1 MNRVVY
7 ILLFA
12 LLTAFGCTHSESIYS
27 GQGALTVSIN
37 ATPLTRATVPGDG
50 DLYMGGGME
59 DVTLVLVNS
68 MGNIS
73 EIQRITALTG
83 EEQKVKDV
91 TFTNLDVG
99 NYMLYAYA
107 NTERALLSEARTML
121 NALRAGDD
129 FNSNTLFTTLTS
141 RTTPVIDNSRPLLL
155 TAEKAVSIGVENSS
169 TTIDMLRPVVLFEV
183 SLYNHSDFPMQI
195 DDISFSNFNPSTSY
209 ILPKDGVIPTS
220 VTYRSLPLYD
230 TYTGGTDI
238 TVPASKEQCIYRTP
252 LFENRAPSYT
262 MSLTAKVGSGGVETV
277 TSINTTDSFM
287 LKNRSTGSY
296 LVDNGSGTMVVVSST
311 DDAVGT
317 NRAQWRFSSTSSGY
331 MINVGTGKKYYRSTS
346 SANSSDNLT
355 FAFNNEGYLRVSYT
369 TKSSW
374 RETTYY
380 LRDNRGSLSYS
391 TTNNTTSQ
399 WTVQKSGGKTA
410 TISNSQINV
419 VDKQTAAVTPMTEQL
434 RNQHIKIVIN
444 AYFSQTDG
452 QFNFTVLPWVE
463 KNEEVEFN

>member
-1 MNRVVY
+1 
-7 ILLFA
+7 
-12 LLTAFGCTHSESIYS
+12 
-27 GQGALTVSIN
+27 
-37 ATPLTRATVPGDG
+37 
-50 DLYMGGGME
+50 MGGGME

-83 EEQKVKDV
+83 EEQKVKKV

-129 FNSNTLFTTLTS
+129 FNSNTLFTTLAS
-141 RTTPVIDNSRPLLL
+141 RTTPVIDNLHPLLL

-220 VTYRSLPLYD
+220 VTYRALPLYD

-238 TVPASKEQCIYRTP
+238 TVPASTEQCIYQTP

-262 MSLTAKVGSGGVETV
+262 MSLTAKVDAGGTETV

-287 LKNRSTGSY
+287 LKNRSTGRY
-296 LVDNGSGTMVVVSST
+296 LVDNGSDRMAVVSSV
-311 DDAVGT
+311 DNAISQEH
-317 NRAQWRFSSTSSGY
+317 AMWRFSSNISSSNSSSGY
-331 MINVGTGKKYYRSTS
+331 ITNVATGKKYYRSTS
-346 SANSSDNLT
+346 AANSGDNLT
-355 FAFNNEGYLRVSYT
+355 FAFNNTFNNNGYLRISYY
-369 TKSSW
+369 SRS
-374 RETTYY
+374 TYY
-380 LRDNRGSLSYS
+380 LRDNNDNSGSATFS
-391 TTNNTTSQ
+391 TGNAQTRD

>member
-50 DLYMGGGME
+50 DIYMGGGME

-73 EIQRITALTG
+73 EIKRITALTG
-83 EEQKVKDV
+83 DEQKKKSV
-91 TFTNLDVG
+91 TFVNLDVG

-107 NTERALLSEARTML
+107 NTERALLSEAKTML
-121 NALRAGDD
+121 NALKAGDN

-141 RTTPVIDNSRPLLL
+141 RTTPVIDNSHPLLL

-209 ILPKDGVIPTS
+209 ILPKNGVIPTS
-220 VTYRSLPLYD
+220 VTYRALPLYD

-238 TVPASKEQCIYRTP
+238 TVPASKEQCIYQTP

-262 MSLTAKVGSGGVETV
+262 MSLTAKVDAGGTEDVS
-277 TSINTTDSFM
+277 SINTTDSFM

-296 LVDNGSGTMVVVSST
+296 LVDNGSGRMAVVSST
-311 DDAVGT
+311 DSAVGT

-331 MINVGTGKKYYRSTS
+331 MINVGTGRRYYRSTS
-346 SANSSDNLT
+346 SATSGSNLT
-355 FAFNNEGYLRVSYT
+355 FAFSSRGYLRVSY
-369 TKSSW
+369 KSGNS
-374 RETTYY
+374 TYY
-380 LRDNRGSLSYS
+380 LRENNSSLSFARNIS
-391 TTNNTTSQ
+391 DQTHD

-463 KNEEVEFN
+463 KKEEVEFN

>member
-1 MNRVVY
+1 M
-7 ILLFA
+7 FA

-83 EEQKVKDV
+83 DEQKVKDV

-121 NALRAGDD
+121 NALKAGDN

-209 ILPKDGVIPTS
+209 ILPKNGVIPTS
-220 VTYRSLPLYD
+220 VTYRALPLYD

-238 TVPASKEQCIYRTP
+238 TVPASTEQRIYQTP

-262 MSLTAKVGSGGVETV
+262 MSLTAKVGSGGTETV
-277 TSINTTDSFM
+277 TSINTTDNFM
-287 LKNRSTGSY
+287 LKNRSTGRY
-296 LVDNGSGTMVVVSST
+296 LVDNGSGKMAVVSSV
-311 DDAVGT
+311 DNAKSQEH
-317 NRAQWRFSSTSSGY
+317 AMWRFSYNGNGSGY
-331 MINVGTGKKYYRSTS
+331 MINVATGKKYYRSTS
-346 SANSSDNLT
+346 SASSGSNLD
-355 FAFNNEGYLRVSYT
+355 FGFNRGYLRISYYNY
-369 TKSSW
+369 S
-374 RETTYY
+374 TYY
-380 LRDNRGSLSYS
+380 LLDYNDSATFSTRNQNRD
-391 TTNNTTSQ
+391 
-399 WTVQKSGGKTA
+399 WIVEKSGSKTA
-410 TISNSQINV
+410 SISNSQINV

-452 QFNFTVLPWVE
+452 QFNFTVLPWEE

>member
-1 MNRVVY
+1 M
-7 ILLFA
+7 FA
-12 LLTAFGCTHSESIYS
+12 LLTALGCTHSESIYS

-73 EIQRITALTG
+73 EIQRITGLTG
-83 EEQKVKDV
+83 DEQKVKDV

-107 NTERALLSEARTML
+107 NTERALLSEAKTML
-121 NALRAGDD
+121 NALKAGDN

-141 RTTPVIDNSRPLLL
+141 RTTPVIDNSHPLLL

-183 SLYNHSDFPMQI
+183 SLYNHSDFSMQI

-209 ILPKDGVIPTS
+209 ILPKDGAIPIS
-220 VTYRSLPLYD
+220 ATYRSLPLYD

-238 TVPASKEQCIYRTP
+238 TVPASKEQCIYQTP

-262 MSLTAKVGSGGVETV
+262 MSLTAKVDAGGTEDVS
-277 TSINTTDSFM
+277 SINTTDSFM
-287 LKNRSTGSY
+287 LKNRSTGRY
-296 LVDNGSGTMVVVSST
+296 LVDNGSGRMAVVSSL
-311 DDAVGT
+311 DDVSQELAM
-317 NRAQWRFSSTSSGY
+317 WRFSGSSSGY
-331 MINVGTGKKYYRSTS
+331 ITNVATGKRYYQGTS
-346 SANSSDNLT
+346 AATSGSNLT
-355 FAFNNEGYLRVSYT
+355 FGFSSRGYLRVSY
-369 TKSSW
+369 KSGNS
-374 RETTYY
+374 TYY
-380 LRDNRGSLSYS
+380 LRDNKGSLSFERNIS
-391 TTNNTTSQ
+391 DQTRD
-399 WTVQKSGGKTA
+399 WTVQKIGGKTA

-463 KNEEVEFN
+463 KSEEVEFN

>member
-1 MNRVVY
+1 M
-7 ILLFA
+7 FA

-50 DLYMGGGME
+50 DIYMGGGME

-73 EIQRITALTG
+73 EIQHITALTG
-83 EEQKVKDV
+83 DEQKVKDV

-121 NALRAGDD
+121 NALKAGDN

-141 RTTPVIDNSRPLLL
+141 RTTPVIDNSHPLLL

-209 ILPKDGVIPTS
+209 ILPKNGVIPTS
-220 VTYRSLPLYD
+220 TTYRALPLYD

-238 TVPASKEQCIYRTP
+238 TVPASTEQCIYLTP

-262 MSLTAKVGSGGVETV
+262 MSLTAKVDAGGTETV
-277 TSINTTDSFM
+277 TSINTTDNFM
-287 LKNRSTGSY
+287 LKNRSTGRY
-296 LVDNGSGTMVVVSST
+296 LVDNGSGKMAVVSSV
-311 DDAVGT
+311 DNAKSQEH
-317 NRAQWRFSSTSSGY
+317 AMWRFSYNGNDSGY
-331 MINVGTGKKYYRSTS
+331 MTNVATGKKYYRGTS
-346 SANSSDNLT
+346 SANTGQNLT
-355 FAFNNEGYLRVSYT
+355 FAFSSDYLRISYY
-369 TKSSW
+369 SRS
-374 RETTYY
+374 TYY
-380 LRDNRGSLSYS
+380 LRDNSGSATFS
-391 TTNNTTSQ
+391 TGNAQTRD
-399 WTVQKSGGKTA
+399 WIVQKSGGKTA

>member
-50 DLYMGGGME
+50 DIYMGGGME

-83 EEQKVKDV
+83 DEQKIKDV

-107 NTERALLSEARTML
+107 NTERALLSEAKTML
-121 NALRAGDD
+121 NALKAGDN

-141 RTTPVIDNSRPLLL
+141 RTTPVIDNSHPLLL

-209 ILPKDGVIPTS
+209 ILPKNGVIPTS
-220 VTYRSLPLYD
+220 VTYRALPLYD

-238 TVPASKEQCIYRTP
+238 TVPASTEQRIYQTP

-296 LVDNGSGTMVVVSST
+296 LVDNGSGKMAVVSSV
-311 DDAVGT
+311 DNAKSQEH
-317 NRAQWRFSSTSSGY
+317 AMWRFSYNGNGSGY

-346 SANSSDNLT
+346 AADSGSNLT
-355 FAFNNEGYLRVSYT
+355 FAFSSRGYLRVSY
-369 TKSSW
+369 KSGNS
-374 RETTYY
+374 TYY
-380 LRDNRGSLSYS
+380 LRENNSSLSFARNIS
-391 TTNNTTSQ
+391 DQTHD

-463 KNEEVEFN
+463 KKEEVEFN

>member
-1 MNRVVY
+1 M
-7 ILLFA
+7 FA

-83 EEQKVKDV
+83 DDQKVKDV

-107 NTERALLSEARTML
+107 NTERALLSEAKTML
-121 NALRAGDD
+121 NSLKAGDN

-141 RTTPVIDNSRPLLL
+141 RTTPVIDNLHPLLL

-209 ILPKDGVIPTS
+209 ILPKDGAIPTS

-238 TVPASKEQCIYRTP
+238 TVPASKEQCIYQTP

-277 TSINTTDSFM
+277 TSINTTDNFM
-287 LKNRSTGSY
+287 LKNRSTGRY
-296 LVDNGSGTMVVVSST
+296 LVDNGSGKMAVVSST
-311 DDAVGT
+311 DSAVGT

-331 MINVGTGKKYYRSTS
+331 MINVGTGKRYYRGTS
-346 SANSSDNLT
+346 SATSGSNLD
-355 FAFNNEGYLRVSYT
+355 FGFNKGYLRISYYNY
-369 TKSSW
+369 S
-374 RETTYY
+374 TYY
-380 LRDNRGSLSYS
+380 LLDYNDSATFSTRNQNRD
-391 TTNNTTSQ
+391 
-399 WTVQKSGGKTA
+399 WIVQKSGGKTA

>member
-1 MNRVVY
+1 
-7 ILLFA
+7 
-12 LLTAFGCTHSESIYS
+12 
-27 GQGALTVSIN
+27 
-37 ATPLTRATVPGDG
+37 
-50 DLYMGGGME
+50 
-59 DVTLVLVNS
+59 
-68 MGNIS
+68 
-73 EIQRITALTG
+73 
-83 EEQKVKDV
+83 
-91 TFTNLDVG
+91 
-99 NYMLYAYA
+99 
-107 NTERALLSEARTML
+107 ML
-121 NALRAGDD
+121 NALKAGDN

-141 RTTPVIDNSRPLLL
+141 RTTPVIDNSHPLLL
-155 TAEKAVSIGVENSS
+155 TAEKAVSIGVEISS

-209 ILPKDGVIPTS
+209 ILPKNGVIPTS
-220 VTYRSLPLYD
+220 VTYRALPLYD

-238 TVPASKEQCIYRTP
+238 TVPASTEQCIYQTP

-262 MSLTAKVGSGGVETV
+262 MSLTAKVGSGGTETV
-277 TSINTTDSFM
+277 TSINTSDNFM

-296 LVDNGSGTMVVVSST
+296 LVDNGSGKMAVVSSV
-311 DDAVGT
+311 DNALSQEH
-317 NRAQWRFSSTSSGY
+317 AMWRFSGTGSGY
-331 MINVGTGKKYYRSTS
+331 ITNVATGRKYYRSTS
-346 SANSSDNLT
+346 AANSGSNLT
-355 FAFNNEGYLRVSYT
+355 FGFNNEGYLRISY
-369 TKSSW
+369 KSGN
-374 RETTYY
+374 RTYY
-380 LRDNRGSLSYS
+380 LRDNNGSVEFARNVSDQ
-391 TTNNTTSQ
+391 TRD

>member
-1 MNRVVY
+1 MKRVVY

-121 NALRAGDD
+121 NALKAGDN

-141 RTTPVIDNSRPLLL
+141 RTTPVIDDSHPLLL
-155 TAEKAVSIGVENSS
+155 TAAKAVSVGVENSS
-169 TTIDMLRPVVLFEV
+169 TTIEMLRPVVLFEV
-183 SLYNHSDFPMQI
+183 RLYNHSDHPMQI
-195 DDISFSNFNPSTSY
+195 DDVSFSNFNPSTSY

-238 TVPASKEQCIYRTP
+238 VVPAATEQCIYQTP
-252 LFENRAPSYT
+252 LFENRASSYT
-262 MSLTAKVGSGGVETV
+262 MSLTAKVGSGGTETV
-277 TSINTTDSFM
+277 TSINTSDSFM
-287 LKNRSTGSY
+287 LKNRSTGRY
-296 LVDNGSGTMVVVSST
+296 LVDNGSGRMAVVSSI
-311 DDAVGT
+311 DNALSADHAL
-317 NRAQWRFSSTSSGY
+317 WRFSSTNSGY
-331 MINVGTGKKYYRSTS
+331 MTNVATGRRYYRSTTA
-346 SANSSDNLT
+346 ANSGSNLS
-355 FAFNNEGYLRVSYT
+355 FGFNGNYFRISYYNY
-369 TKSSW
+369 S
-374 RETTYY
+374 TYY
-380 LRDNRGSLSYS
+380 LRDNSGKAAFS
-391 TTNNTTSQ
+391 TGNAQTRD
-399 WTVQKSGGKTA
+399 WIVQRSAGKTA
-410 TISNSQINV
+410 TISNSQINI
-419 VDKQTAAVTPMTEQL
+419 VDKQTAAVVPMTEQL

-463 KNEEVEFN
+463 KKEEVEFN

>member
-1 MNRVVY
+1 
-7 ILLFA
+7 
-12 LLTAFGCTHSESIYS
+12 
-27 GQGALTVSIN
+27 
-37 ATPLTRATVPGDG
+37 
-50 DLYMGGGME
+50 
-59 DVTLVLVNS
+59 
-68 MGNIS
+68 
-73 EIQRITALTG
+73 
-83 EEQKVKDV
+83 
-91 TFTNLDVG
+91 
-99 NYMLYAYA
+99 
-107 NTERALLSEARTML
+107 
-121 NALRAGDD
+121 
-129 FNSNTLFTTLTS
+129 
-141 RTTPVIDNSRPLLL
+141 
-155 TAEKAVSIGVENSS
+155 
-169 TTIDMLRPVVLFEV
+169 
-183 SLYNHSDFPMQI
+183 MQI

-238 TVPASKEQCIYRTP
+238 TVPASTEQCIYQTP

-277 TSINTTDSFM
+277 TSINTTDNVM
-287 LKNRSTGSY
+287 LKNRSTGRY
-296 LVDNGSGTMVVVSST
+296 LVDNGSGKMAVVSST
-311 DDAVGT
+311 DSAVGT

-331 MINVGTGKKYYRSTS
+331 MINVGTGRKYYRSTS
-346 SANSSDNLT
+346 AANSGDNLT
-355 FAFNNEGYLRVSYT
+355 FAFNNTFNNNGYLRISYY
-369 TKSSW
+369 SRS
-374 RETTYY
+374 TYY
-380 LRDNRGSLSYS
+380 LRDNNDNSGSATFS
-391 TTNNTTSQ
+391 TGNAQTRD